1 MAGATALAL
10 LWPSCERSYRGPAFG
25 LWAFTRCW
33 SPLWRSESVTGS
45 ASVGACLSVSVIGL
59 EREAGGSNARAGPR
73 WRRARRQRRTAPTA
87 YPPRKSVDDSPRRK
101 TKCQLVRR
109 FCFLCSPGAAL
120 SSLSAALQCPSYP
133 LSARRLIVCLLPLS
147 WEFFANG
154 RFLFVLWG
162 ALPQLSFVPLF
173 RSSLPSVA
181 RLRKLLKRYLTTPIQ
196 H

>member
-1 MAGATALAL
+1 MLGRALGGVERDGSGGLLRQFILHGNLWTIARGAKWSAN
-10 LWPSCERSYRGPAFG
+10 
-25 LWAFTRCW
+25 FT
-33 SPLWRSESVTGS
+33 
-45 ASVGACLSVSVIGL
+45 
-59 EREAGGSNARAGPR
+59 
-73 WRRARRQRRTAPTA
+73 
-87 YPPRKSVDDSPRRK
+87 
-101 TKCQLVRR
+101 RR

-154 RFLFVLWG
+154 RFLFVPLGG
-162 ALPQLSFVPLF
+162 ALPPLSFVPLF